1 MLAPIERSIT
11 NMKEKAHVSANKSGS
26 LFLAMFF
33 LQFAATQYGTYVA
46 FSWDIMEPICCA
58 MSLADAGV
66 AYSFWV
72 WSGKP
77 YDIDGLKN
85 FYFERKLRKLLRRE
99 NIDYHVY
106 QSLKQRKA
114 EILDKLKQNA

>member
-1 MLAPIERSIT
+1 
-11 NMKEKAHVSANKSGS
+11 MKEKANVSASKTGLS
-26 LFLAMFF
+26 FLAVFV

-58 MSLADAGV
+58 MTLGDAGI

-77 YDIDGLKN
+77 WDLDGLKS
-85 FYFERKLRKLLRRE
+85 FYYERKLRKLLKKE
-99 NIDYHVY
+99 EIDYHVY
-106 QSLKQRKA
+106 QSLKTRKA
-114 EILDKLKQNA
+114 EILEKLKQNA